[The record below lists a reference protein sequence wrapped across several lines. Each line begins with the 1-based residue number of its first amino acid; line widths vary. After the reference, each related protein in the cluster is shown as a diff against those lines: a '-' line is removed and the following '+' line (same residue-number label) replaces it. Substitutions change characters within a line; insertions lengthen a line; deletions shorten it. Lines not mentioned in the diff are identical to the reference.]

1 MPRIDYGDGLVID
14 IPLGTTV
21 LDASVQH
28 GLHHMHACGGHCRCT
43 TCRTEILEGLEN
55 CPPASTSEREALTLA
70 GLPSE
75 TVRLA
80 CQLRPTGDIK
90 IRLLLRE
97 QPSLRP
103 EGMAREREVAILF
116 TDLRGFTTFAEQHL
130 PFDVLH
136 LLNRYFDRMGT
147 IVEAHRGQVITFL
160 GDGMV
165 CLFEMGSPEQ
175 RAIAAAR
182 CGLQLIDASRIF
194 APYSQSH
201 FGFDLKVGVGIAWGR
216 AVIGQVGY
224 YNKIGLNIVGD
235 VVNTAARVQEAVRET
250 GTGLL
255 VTEAIQQ
262 LITTKF
268 QFGREFTLEL
278 KGKAGKHKLC
288 EILKEG

>member
-1 MPRIDYGDGLVID
+1 MPRIDYGDGLIID
-14 IPLGTTV
+14 LPSGITV
-21 LDASVQH
+21 LEASIQH
-28 GLHHMHACGGHCRCT
+28 GLHHMHACGGCCRCT
-43 TCRTEILEGLEN
+43 TCRIEILEGLEN
-55 CPPASTSEREALTLA
+55 CPPASTNEREALTLA
-70 GLPSE
+70 GFPSE

-80 CQLRPTGDIK
+80 CQLRPSGDLK

-116 TDLRGFTTFAEQHL
+116 TDLRGFTTFAEQHM

-165 CLFEMGSPEQ
+165 CLFEMGPPAQ
-175 RAIAAAR
+175 RAIAATC
-182 CGLQLIDASRIF
+182 CGLQLIHASQVF
-194 APYSQSH
+194 AQYARDH
-201 FGFDLKVGVGIAWGR
+201 FGFELKVGVGIAWGR

-224 YNKIGLNIVGD
+224 YNKVGLNIIGD
-235 VVNTAARVQEAVRET
+235 VVNTAARVQDAVKET
-250 GTGLL
+250 GTSLM

-262 LITTKF
+262 LISSQF
-268 QFGREFTLEL
+268 QSGREIILEL
-278 KGKAGKHKLC
+278 KGKQGKHKLYEVLE
-288 EILKEG
+288 EI